1 MQVGA
6 APTQPALRIGAGT
19 CLCGEIKADTK
30 RQPFS
35 ENDMLPFEDTEKEK
49 LYLRREL
56 FLCGRGTYPLKDLLK
71 Q

>member
-1 MQVGA
+1 MVSGVFGMF
-6 APTQPALRIGAGT
+6 LFHKNKS
-19 CLCGEIKADTK
+19 CLTS
-30 RQPFS
+30 F
-35 ENDMLPFEDTEKEK
+35 DMLPFEDTEKEK

>member
-1 MQVGA
+1 M
-6 APTQPALRIGAGT
+6 AGFVPK
-19 CLCGEIKADTK
+19 EKMSKKARK
-30 RQPFS
+30 ELNRQRRKT
-35 ENDMLPFEDTEKEK
+35 DMLPFEDTEKEK